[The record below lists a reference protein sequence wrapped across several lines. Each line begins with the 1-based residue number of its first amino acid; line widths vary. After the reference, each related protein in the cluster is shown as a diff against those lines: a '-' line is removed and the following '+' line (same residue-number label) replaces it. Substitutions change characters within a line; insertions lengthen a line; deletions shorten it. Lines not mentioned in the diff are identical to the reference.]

1 MESTE
6 SDIDIAVQQAVNGR
20 SGPRRKSLDN
30 VRGLRLSSTENVRK
44 TRSRLLRL
52 LVAEDESTVDLAYW
66 KMILAQ
72 LDALRN
78 DFKVEG
84 ELNLNERLDALED
97 NFETMKRARGL

>member
-1 MESTE
+1 MDENTIE
-6 SDIDIAVQQAVNGR
+6 TDIETAVNGR

-30 VRGLRLSSTENVRK
+30 VRGLRLSSIENVRK